1 MEIMGPVPKSRI
13 RGAQERIV
21 ATALKLAEEGAIYLS
36 IGSDDDDEDE

>member
-1 MEIMGPVPKSRI
+1 MGPVPKSRI

-36 IGSDDDDEDE
+36 IGAEEDDEAE